1 MAILRF
7 DGLTAIITGAGRGL
21 GAAHARYLAG
31 RGAAIVVNDLDGD
44 GERRADRTVA
54 EIAAAGGSAIAVHG
68 SIADAAVPA
77 DLVTAA
83 VDTFGSV
90 DVVVNNAGIGLP
102 AGAAELRPNDL
113 RREYDV
119 HVVGALALVS
129 AAWPHLVASGHG
141 AIVNTGSGVG
151 MFGLQ
156 GAIGYAAAKM
166 AVVGA
171 TRAIALEGA
180 RCGVRAN
187 VVAPMAA
194 TRMSA
199 GVFGDL
205 SEALR
210 PDLVS
215 PVVAWLAHP
224 SCPLTGEVLSAAG
237 GRVARAVT
245 TVGRGALAS
254 TPEEI
259 AELWPDLRDDEQLEL
274 AHALREPQLVRDLS
288 PEA

>member
-1 MAILRF
+1 MAVLRF

-21 GAAHARYLAG
+21 GAAHSRYLAE
-31 RGAAIVVNDLDGD
+31 RGAAIVANDLT
-44 GERRADRTVA
+44 GEGEGRADRTVSQITA
-54 EIAAAGGSAIAVHG
+54 SGGNAIAVHG
-68 SIADAAVPA
+68 SIADDGTPAA
-77 DLVTAA
+77 LVNAA
-83 VDTFGSV
+83 VDTFGGV
-90 DVVVNNAGIGLP
+90 DIVVNNAGIGLP
-102 AGAAELRPNDL
+102 AGVAELRPVDL

-129 AAWPHLVASGHG
+129 ASWPHLVASWHG

-166 AVVGA
+166 ALVGA
-171 TRAIALEGA
+171 TRAIAQEGA
-180 RCGVRAN
+180 RHNVRAN
-187 VVAPMAA
+187 VVAPMAS
-194 TRMSA
+194 TRMA
-199 GVFGDL
+199 GGMFGDL
-205 SEALR
+205 ADALR

-245 TVGRGALAS
+245 TVGRGARAS